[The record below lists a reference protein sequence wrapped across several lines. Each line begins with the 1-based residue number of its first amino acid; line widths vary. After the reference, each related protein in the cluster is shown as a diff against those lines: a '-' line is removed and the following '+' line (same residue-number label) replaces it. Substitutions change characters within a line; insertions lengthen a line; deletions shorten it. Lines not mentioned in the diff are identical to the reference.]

1 MQVLNEDVNSQKQI
15 VKMQIELSEDEQR
28 IATEVGLRK
37 ILLDTIKSADNY
49 ESNPYLV
56 VPTRFEIRKR
66 HSGEVSFSE
75 FTEEVNAVI
84 QVDAQGIKT
93 MLWDKVDEELISTI
107 NTKIKE
113 LQELFEALNIRFG
126 E

>member
-1 MQVLNEDVNSQKQI
+1 MQVLNEDTNSQKQI

-49 ESNPYLV
+49 ESNSYLI

-66 HSGEVSFSE
+66 HSDEVSFSE

-84 QVDAQGIKT
+84 QVDGQGIKT
-93 MLWDKVDEELISTI
+93 ILWDKVDEELISTI